1 MCSMEGS
8 CRHVLMHVNAVC
20 AHFWRKHSPPLVRGE
35 DAVKLLLALASRQA
49 FE

>member
-1 MCSMEGS
+1 MCSMGGS
-8 CRHVLMHVNAVC
+8 YRHVHVNAVC

-35 DAVKLLLALASRQA
+35 DAVKLLLALACRQL